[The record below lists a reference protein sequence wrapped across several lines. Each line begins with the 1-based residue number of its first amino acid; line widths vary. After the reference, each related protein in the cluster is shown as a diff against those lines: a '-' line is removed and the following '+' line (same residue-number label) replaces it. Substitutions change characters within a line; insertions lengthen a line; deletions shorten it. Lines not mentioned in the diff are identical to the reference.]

1 MGTTNDQG
9 LGLRWYY
16 LGIFGTE
23 IIEIIKQNGRA
34 TFRDLMIRLPDSI
47 GAQDVWN
54 SLRTLPKAEIVTP
67 IKISNRKSSWKI
79 NK

>member
-1 MGTTNDQG
+1 LAQQQKIYDNNKTINETV
-9 LGLRWYY
+9 L
-16 LGIFGTE
+16 
-23 IIEIIKQNGRA
+23 EIIKQNGRA
-34 TFRDLMIRLPDSI
+34 TFGDLMIRLPDSI

-54 SLRTLPKAEIVTP
+54 SLRTLQEAEIVTP